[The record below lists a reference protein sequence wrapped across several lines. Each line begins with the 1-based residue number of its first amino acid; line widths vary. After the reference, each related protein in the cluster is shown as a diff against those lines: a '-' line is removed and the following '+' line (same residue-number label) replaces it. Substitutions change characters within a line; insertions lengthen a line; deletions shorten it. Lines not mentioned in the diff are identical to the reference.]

1 MRVQPPSQHE
11 LRLRKVGLVLGLILL
26 AFVFKLLQFQ
36 VFQADEIN
44 KVSYNKRSVEDVVP
58 AVRGSIVDA
67 QGKILAKTELSY
79 DINVDPSMVSAFNRM
94 VNGVE
99 VQISVDQA
107 AQELATYLKVDVS
120 EIKAKLAGTSRY
132 ANLKPAV
139 DALTFTKIRALE
151 IPWVFDKELQHRV
164 YPNGA
169 LAGNLLGFMG
179 SEGKPLE
186 GLELQENK
194 CLAGVDGKETYE
206 KGAKDGI
213 KIPNSARVSVQ
224 AQDGG
229 DLVLSINSD
238 LQYYAQQV
246 MTKYVRNEKADWGSA
261 VVVEVKTGKI
271 LAAAESP
278 SVDPNDF
285 LAVDSQNR
293 RSRIFQFGFEPG
305 STIKTLTAAAAID
318 QGKATPLT
326 QVKAPQTIV
335 MPGTDGF
342 HIKDSHDHPT
352 QRLTL
357 TGVLRDSS
365 NTGIVQIGAPVP
377 YAVRYDYWKK
387 FGLGSRTAVD
397 FAGESSG
404 IIHGPAAPDGVTN
417 YTTMFGQAMSVTP
430 IQTAFIYQTIAN
442 GGVRLAP
449 QLILGCRQ
457 PDGTVTP
464 IEKLGEPVRAI
475 SENTAKQTI
484 AMLEKVVEDGPI
496 GRTAAIP
503 GYRLAGKSGTAQI
516 KDGNGYGYRY
526 AISFIGMVPADDP
539 KYVLAVTIYK
549 PRTVSNSIG
558 ATPPFK
564 AIMEQIL
571 HAYRIP
577 PSTTKSAPLS
587 STW

>member
-1 MRVQPPSQHE
+1 MRNQPPSQE
-11 LRLRKVGLVLGLILL
+11 VMRLRRVSLVVGLVLC
-26 AFVFKLLQFQ
+26 AFAFRLLQFQ
-36 VFQADEIN
+36 IIQAPEIN
-44 KVSYNKRSVEDVVP
+44 KVSFDKRSVTHTVP

-67 QGKILAKTELSY
+67 QGNVLARTVLSY
-79 DINVDPSMVSAFNRM
+79 DINVDPSMVSPFTRK
-94 VNGVE
+94 VNGFETQVTVE
-99 VQISVDQA
+99 QA
-107 AQELATYLKVDVS
+107 AQELATLLKVDVA
-120 EIKAKLAGTSRY
+120 EISKKLVGTSRY
-132 ANLKPAV
+132 ANLKRSV
-139 DALTFTKIRALE
+139 DALTFTKIRALD
-151 IPWVFDKELQHRV
+151 IPWVFDEKLQSRV

-179 SEGKPLE
+179 QEGKPLE

-194 CLAGVDGKETYE
+194 CLAGVDGLETYE

-213 KIPNSARVSVQ
+213 KIPASARVQVE
-224 AQDGG
+224 AKDGG
-229 DLVLSINSD
+229 SLILSINSD
-238 LQYYAQQV
+238 LQYFAQQV
-246 MTKYVRNEKADWGSA
+246 MTKYVRDEKADWGSA

-305 STIKTLTAAAAID
+305 STIKTLTAATAID
-318 QGKATPLT
+318 QGKASPLT
-326 QVKAPQTIV
+326 QVKAPQSIV

-342 HIKDSHDHPT
+342 RIKDSHDHPT

-365 NTGIVQIGAPVP
+365 NTGIVQVGAAVP
-377 YAVRYDYWKK
+377 YSIRYDYWKR
-387 FGLGSRTAVD
+387 FGLGARTAVD

-404 IIHGPAAPDGVTN
+404 IIHGPTAPDGVSN

-442 GGVRLAP
+442 GGVRLSP
-449 QLILGCRQ
+449 QLILGCKR
-457 PDGTVTP
+457 PDGTVDP
-464 IEKLGEPVRAI
+464 VEKLSPPVQAI
-475 SENTAKQTI
+475 SPDTAKQTI

-503 GYRLAGKSGTAQI
+503 GYRIAGKSGTAQI

-526 AISFIGMVPADDP
+526 AISFIGMVPADNP

-571 HAYRIP
+571 HTYRIP

>member
-1 MRVQPPSQHE
+1 VLVIVSFFA
-11 LRLRKVGLVLGLILL
+11 LRL
-26 AFVFKLLQFQ
+26 FYFQ
-36 VFQADEIN
+36 VVDADAIN
-44 KVSYNKRSVEDVVP
+44 AVSFDKRSVTHTIK

-67 QGKILAKTELSY
+67 QGNVLAKTVLSY
-79 DINVDPSMVSAFNRM
+79 DINVDPLMVAPFTRV
-94 VNGVE
+94 VNGAEVE
-99 VQISVDQA
+99 ISVEQA
-107 AQELATYLKVDVS
+107 TQELATALKMEPS
-120 EIKAKLAGTSRY
+120 ELAKKLVGTSRY
-132 ANLKPAV
+132 SNLKRSV
-139 DALTFTKIRALE
+139 DALTWTKIRALD
-151 IPWVFDKELQHRV
+151 IPWVFKEQLQSRV

-179 SEGKPLE
+179 QEGKPLE
-186 GLELQENK
+186 GLELQENA

-206 KGAKDGI
+206 RGLKDGI
-213 KIPNSARVSVQ
+213 KIPASAQVEVE
-224 AQDGG
+224 AKDGG
-229 DLVLSINSD
+229 SLILSLNSD

-246 MTKYVRNEKADWGSA
+246 MTKYVKAERADWGSA
-261 VVVEVKTGKI
+261 VIVEVKTGKI

-285 LAVDSQNR
+285 LAVDGENR

-305 STIKTLTAAAAID
+305 STIKTLTAATAID
-318 QGKATPLT
+318 QGKASPQT
-326 QVKAPQTIV
+326 QVKAPQSIV
-335 MPGTDGF
+335 MPGTDGYR
-342 HIKDSHDHPT
+342 IKDSHDHPT

-365 NTGIVQIGAPVP
+365 NTGIVQVGASVP

-387 FGLGSRTAVD
+387 FGLGTRTAVD

-404 IIHGPAAPDGVTN
+404 IIHGPTAPDGVSN

-442 GGVRLAP
+442 GGVRLSP
-449 QLILGCRQ
+449 QLILGCKHS
-457 PDGTVTP
+457 DGSVTSV
-464 IEKLGEPVRAI
+464 EKLGEPVRAV
-475 SENTAKQTI
+475 SEESARQTI
-484 AMLEKVVEDGPI
+484 SMLEKVVEDGPI

-503 GYRLAGKSGTAQI
+503 GYRIAGKSGTAQI
-516 KDGNGYGYRY
+516 KEGKGYGYRY
-526 AISFIGMVPADDP
+526 AISFIGMVPADNP

-549 PRTVSNSIG
+549 PRTVSNSLG

-571 HAYRIP
+571 HTYRIP